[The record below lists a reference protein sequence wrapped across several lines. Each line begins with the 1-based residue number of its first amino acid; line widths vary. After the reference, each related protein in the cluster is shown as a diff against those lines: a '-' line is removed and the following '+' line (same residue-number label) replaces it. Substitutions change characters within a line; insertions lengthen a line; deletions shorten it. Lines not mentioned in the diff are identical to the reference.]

1 MGKRFIDISTLPKAW
16 RKLEPTLK
24 LTWFYLWNNCDASG
38 VWEIDKDLFEFE
50 NGFEFDYKSLK
61 KALPNEI
68 EISGDLIL
76 LNQYIAINY
85 VTLKANYNPH
95 KPVFRAIAKNN
106 LKLKPSL
113 NQAYFKL
120 EDEDEDEKE
129 DEYEKGGVGEKTE
142 INEKFLKTTCE
153 YFSQVGEEREM
164 KVWSFLKSLSNRNKL
179 LEFQRQ
185 TKAYILY
192 KSKSE
197 ETAHGWLSYQTEWE
211 KTNWIHKLSKFGNT
225 PSQMDNEVKEKV
237 KQYD

>member
-1 MGKRFIDISTLPKAW
+1 MGKRFIDISSLPKAW

-38 VWEIDKDLFEFE
+38 VWEIDMDLFEFE
-50 NGFEFDYKSLK
+50 NGFVFDFEALK
-61 KALPNEI
+61 EELPDEL
-68 EISGDLIL
+68 EKSGDLIL

-85 VTLKANYNPH
+85 VTLKDNYNPH
-95 KPVFRAIAKNN
+95 KPVFRAILKNN

-113 NQAYFKL
+113 NQGYFKL

-129 DEYEKGGVGEKTE
+129 EEYEKGGVREKTE
-142 INEKFLKTTCE
+142 INKNFLKMTCE

-164 KVWSFLKSLSNRNKL
+164 KVWSFLKSLKNQNKL
-179 LEFQRQ
+179 QEFQKQ

-192 KSKSE
+192 KTKSE
-197 ETAHGWLSYQTEWE
+197 ETTHGWLSYQAEWE
-211 KTNWIHKLSKFGNT
+211 NTNWHHKLSKLGSSLKEMN
-225 PSQMDNEVKEKV
+225 NEVKEKV